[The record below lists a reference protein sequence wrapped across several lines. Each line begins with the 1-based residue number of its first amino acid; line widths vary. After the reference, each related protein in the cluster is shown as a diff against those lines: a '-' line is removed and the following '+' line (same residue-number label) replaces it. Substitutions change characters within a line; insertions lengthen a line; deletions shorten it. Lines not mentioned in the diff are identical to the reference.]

1 MSRSKRIAIIGPAYP
16 YRGGPP
22 LVVANIYEQLVRRH
36 TVEVFSFTRL
46 YPQLLFPGTRQE
58 DVSKHPAKQHPV
70 TRIIDSVNPL
80 TWLRTAKAILAFK
93 PDLVLVDWYQPFF
106 GACYRVILSRLRK
119 AGIPI
124 LFLAE
129 NVISHEA
136 RFIDNILSSAAL
148 SQADAFIAFSESVEQ
163 RLANLYPGRSVER
176 STLPLFFTQ
185 ENAPVQWTQESAK
198 QHLQLEG
205 KRVLLFFG
213 YIRKYKGLRNLLA
226 AFPQIAQKLNDVV
239 LLIVGECYEDAQ
251 EYQNLIAQSGVSDR
265 IRWVNEYVPNE
276 DIALYYNAADVVV
289 LPYISATQ
297 SGIVKIAFGFGK
309 PVVATNVGGLAE
321 EIEQWQAG
329 IVVQADNVALL
340 EKGLYDMLTHPDIQH
355 FAQGALRA
363 KNANSF
369 EEIVELIEKHLP

>member
-1 MSRSKRIAIIGPAYP
+1 MGKRIAIIGPAYP

-22 LVVANIYEQLVRRH
+22 LVVANIYEQLAAGH

-46 YPQLLFPGTRQE
+46 YPKLLFPGVRQE
-58 DVSKHPAKQHPV
+58 DVSKHPAKAHPV
-70 TRIIDSVNPL
+70 TRMIDSINPL
-80 TWLRTAKAILAFK
+80 TWLRTAKAILDFK

-119 AGIPI
+119 AGIRI

-136 RFIDNILSSAAL
+136 RFIDTFLTSAAL
-148 SQADAFIAFSESVEQ
+148 SQADAFIAFSESVETTL
-163 RLANLYPGRSVER
+163 RKLYPHHSVER
-176 STLPLFFTQ
+176 TTLPLFFTQ

-198 QHLQLEG
+198 QHLGLEG

-226 AFPQIAQKLNDVV
+226 AFPAIAKQFSDVV
-239 LLIVGECYEDAQ
+239 LLIVGECYEDAV
-251 EYQNLIAQSGVSDR
+251 EYNTLIAQSGVGER
-265 IRWVNEYVPNE
+265 IRWINEYVPNE
-276 DIALYYNAADVVV
+276 DVGLYYNAADVVV

-309 PVVATNVGGLAE
+309 PVVATNVGGLTE
-321 EIEQWQAG
+321 EVTRWNAG
-329 IVVQADNVALL
+329 MVVEANDVQALTQGIQN
-340 EKGLYDMLTHPDIQH
+340 MLNHPNIGD
-355 FAQGALRA
+355 FVRGALQA
-363 KNANSF
+363 KDANSF
-369 EEIVELIEKHLP
+369 GEITRLIEKQLPS